1 MLTPSEA
8 HPQGLPG
15 PREAGAAAFYR
26 PLACWFCLPSFVF
39 LLAPLLKTAGET
51 GAGLSL
57 LAVLT
62 SVWIAPLFTL
72 GALALAMFGHET
84 TIQRAGDRR
93 MWGLITLAI
102 AANLLLSAGGLATR
116 LLH

>member
-8 HPQGLPG
+8 HPL
-15 PREAGAAAFYR
+15 YR

-39 LLAPLLKTAGET
+39 LLAPVLKIAGER

-62 SVWIAPLFTL
+62 SVWVAPLFTL
-72 GALALAMFGHET
+72 GALALAMFGRQT
-84 TIQRAGDRR
+84 STQLAGDRR
-93 MWGLITLAI
+93 MWALIALAI
-102 AANLLLSAGGLATR
+102 AANLLLSAGGLATH